1 MRFSAEWQD
10 PGVSASAELKAT
22 FCLLAIDVEG
32 KRVSRFFDERYSRV
46 HTASRGDLQIQPAAI
61 GDKARHSSGFNLPD
75 SQPRSSLGHLPN
87 IPIRYTN
94 YHHKLDRDDQGRI
107 AVEEAGS

>member
-22 FCLLAIDVEG
+22 FCLLAIDIDG

-46 HTASRGDLQIQPAAI
+46 HDRIAMPAYPVAQGLARAWWSLLAGVPARSVRAGSATALASRISALSRTGTT
-61 GDKARHSSGFNLPD
+61 S
-75 SQPRSSLGHLPN
+75 RSPPHRSN
-87 IPIRYTN
+87 TATR
-94 YHHKLDRDDQGRI
+94 R
-107 AVEEAGS
+107 

>member
-22 FCLLAIDVEG
+22 FCLLAIDIDG

-46 HTASRGDLQIQPAAI
+46 HD
-61 GDKARHSSGFNLPD
+61 
-75 SQPRSSLGHLPN
+75 
-87 IPIRYTN
+87 
-94 YHHKLDRDDQGRI
+94 RI
-107 AVEEAGS
+107 AMPAYPVAQGLARAWWSLLAGRTARSVCAGSAMALHCPTSGSSRTGCP